1 MNVQWLF
8 QRVKMLVKGAIVA
21 MIIAVPCFTAHAQAP
36 MNRVQPNYPQYF
48 QMHHKE
54 QRQAPMDV
62 VIDTG
67 TPYFF
72 IDGTWNSNFT
82 MTWYDVKT
90 ERGIEVSHG
99 EKWNDKRVRIHNND
113 MQYYDDE
120 YGWIQIVAVNI
131 DQVKEYGYGNAAV
144 VNSTMLGSV
153 MEIEYPDGHREKAII
168 LDVCGKARTER
179 IVDRWVYDGRQ
190 AQNTYGRL
198 EGIQFKF
205 IRFGFDK

>member
-1 MNVQWLF
+1 MIKVERARKDIGSISYNLLKRQNF
-8 QRVKMLVKGAIVA
+8 SVKFK
-21 MIIAVPCFTAHAQAP
+21 CRF
-36 MNRVQPNYPQYF
+36 Y
-48 QMHHKE
+48 
-54 QRQAPMDV
+54 
-62 VIDTG
+62 
-67 TPYFF
+67 
-72 IDGTWNSNFT
+72 T
-82 MTWYDVKT
+82 MGY
-90 ERGIEVSHG
+90 
-99 EKWNDKRVRIHNND
+99 NND

-205 IRFGFDK
+205 RRFGFDK